1 MTDMAGFI
9 EGLPKAEL
17 HLHIEGSLEPE
28 LLFAIAARNGI
39 ELPYASVEALRAAYD
54 FDNLQ
59 DFLDIYYRGL
69 SVLREARDFYEL
81 TWAYL
86 VRARA
91 EAVLHAEIFFDPQ
104 AHTARGV
111 AFSTAIEGI
120 TSALDDGRAKLG
132 IGSKLILCFLRDLSA
147 ESALATLEEALPHK
161 DRIAAVG
168 LDSAER
174 GQPPSKFEA
183 VFARARAEGFLTV
196 AHAGEEGPPEYVR
209 EALDLLR
216 VARIDHGIRALEDAA
231 LTARLVREAVP
242 LTVCPLSNLKLKVVD
257 DMAAHPLKVMLDAG
271 LVITVNSDDPAYF
284 GGYVNANYRA
294 VQAALGLGRDDLARL
309 ARNSF
314 EAAFLDQGEKA
325 ALIAR
330 LDAYLAESR
339 GPEIRPAGRPDC

>member
-1 MTDMAGFI
+1 MTDMAAFI

-28 LLFAIAARNGI
+28 LLFAIAARNGV
-39 ELPYASVEALRAAYD
+39 EPPFASVEALRAAYD
-54 FDNLQ
+54 FGNLR
-59 DFLDIYYRGL
+59 DFLDIYSRGI
-69 SVLREARDFYEL
+69 SVLREARDFYDL

-86 VRARA
+86 ERARA

-104 AHTARGV
+104 AHTSRGV
-111 AFSTAIEGI
+111 AFSTVIAGI
-120 TSALDDGRAKLG
+120 TSALEDGRDRLG
-132 IGSKLILCFLRDLSA
+132 IGSKLILCFLRDRSV
-147 ESALATLEEALPHK
+147 ESALATFEEALPHK
-161 DRIAAVG
+161 DRIVAVG

-174 GQPPSKFEA
+174 GHPPSKFEA

-196 AHAGEEGPPEYVR
+196 AHAGEEGPPDYVA

-216 VARIDHGIRALEDAA
+216 VARIDHGNRALEDAA
-231 LTARLVREAVP
+231 LTARLARDAVP

-257 DMAAHPLKVMLDAG
+257 DMAAHPLKAMLDAG
-271 LVITVNSDDPAYF
+271 LVATVNSDDPAYF

-314 EAAFLDQGEKA
+314 EAAFLEAEDKR

-330 LDAYLAESR
+330 LDAYLA
-339 GPEIRPAGRPDC
+339 GC